1 MSEQQPID
9 FSMLLASSV
18 HDVKNSLAMLIQSLE
33 ELVEEDTSNER
44 KSKYSI
50 LRGEA
55 SRINHTLIHLLGM
68 YRLQTERLTVN
79 LQEVYVAD
87 FLEEQIANHQLLFD
101 VNNISVTVDC
111 DEDLTAFFD
120 ENLVAGIISNV
131 LVNDAKYTKDSIRIE
146 AQATKSGGICIAVID
161 NGDGFPQNIIES
173 VQIESEQPDSP
184 DHSDRSID
192 FASGSTNLGL
202 YFAQQIAALHQNKD
216 TQGTIQLSNIE
227 SGGGKFTLTL
237 P

>member
-1 MSEQQPID
+1 MSDQQPVE

-33 ELVEEDTSNER
+33 QLVEEDTSDER

-79 LQEVYVAD
+79 LQEVYVTD
-87 FLEEQIANHQLLFD
+87 FLEEQVASQQLLFD
-101 VNNISVTVDC
+101 VNNISVVVDC

-146 AQATKSGGICIAVID
+146 AKPTKSGGICIDVID
-161 NGDGFPQNIIES
+161 NGDGFPDSIIES
-173 VQIESEQPDSP
+173 TQSDTI
-184 DHSDRSID
+184 DHSARGID
-192 FASGSTNLGL
+192 FSSGSTNLGL
-202 YFAQQIAALHQNKD
+202 YFAQQIASLHQNKG
-216 TQGTIQLSNIE
+216 TQGTIQLSNTE
-227 SGGGKFTLTL
+227 SGGGKFTLRL

>member
-1 MSEQQPID
+1 MSEHQPID

-68 YRLQTERLTVN
+68 YRLQTERLTIN

-146 AQATKSGGICIAVID
+146 AQATKSGGICIAIID

-173 VQIESEQPDSP
+173 VHIESEQLGSS

>member
-1 MSEQQPID
+1 MNNQQPID

-44 KSKYSI
+44 KGKYSI

-87 FLEEQIANHQLLFD
+87 FLEEQIASHQLLFD

-111 DEDLTAFFD
+111 NEDLTAFFD

-131 LVNDAKYTKDSIRIE
+131 LVNDAKYTKDSIHLE
-146 AQATKSGGICIAVID
+146 AQATESGGICIAVID

-173 VQIESEQPDSP
+173 VQVESEQPDCS
-184 DHSDRSID
+184 DHADRSID

-202 YFAQQIAALHQNKD
+202 YFAQQIAALHHNKD
-216 TQGTIQLSNIE
+216 TQGSIQLSNVE
-227 SGGGKFTLTL
+227 SGGSKFTLTL